1 MAKSK
6 FDTSFDFG
14 ANAAPRKPAGGSK
27 KAKGKKPRSAAQRYA
42 AEMYGT
48 ARRRR

>member
-14 ANAAPRKPAGGSK
+14 ANVAVKKARSVSKGSK
-27 KAKGKKPRSAAQRYA
+27 RKRSAAQRATA
-42 AEMYGT
+42 ALYIKP
-48 ARRRR
+48 RRR

>member
-14 ANAAPRKPAGGSK
+14 ANAKKSTGSK
-27 KAKGKKPRSAAQRYA
+27 KKGGKRKSAAQQATA
-42 AEMYGT
+42 ALYLKP
-48 ARRRR
+48 RRR

>member
-14 ANAAPRKPAGGSK
+14 ANVAA
-27 KAKGKKPRSAAQRYA
+27 KKPRTAGQKKGGKRKLTSAQKATA
-42 AEMYGT
+42 ALYMKP
-48 ARRRR
+48 RRR